1 MMTARKRQVAGVS
14 VAVLL
19 SGLTAAA
26 PAAAQ
31 GTAADY
37 ARAGSL
43 KATYEKAAGIV
54 AEPAT
59 WIENTSRFWYRR
71 AVSGGSEYLSLI
83 HI

>member
-1 MMTARKRQVAGVS
+1 MMTAGKRQVAVIS
-14 VAVLL
+14 VAASTWALM
-19 SGLTAAA
+19 AAA
-26 PAAAQ
+26 PASAQ
-31 GTAADY
+31 GTADY

-71 AVSGGSEYLSLI
+71 AVSGGSD
-83 HI
+83 